1 MKKLNIISTLGL
13 LFACL
18 SIHAQNMPEC
28 FAIAE
33 MEMDPV
39 IHEVAIENSYS
50 KVHQAIKKEFTGYNF
65 FLLKGIRGERPDKY
79 AIAMCFDLIEFR
91 DFYYPSEGGGLS
103 KNGQDKWRRTGLVQ
117 GMPFVKETKRH
128 TDYTMVGFDQLVN
141 PQLGEVIAIRY
152 PEIKPDLVAEFES
165 RLLND
170 WLEDLHKG
178 MEGLHIYWLKADR
191 GERTGKYMMLL
202 VFDTYERYRKY
213 WTDEGQSTAAYN
225 KAVEPYL
232 QDIEDMS
239 TYFVDE
245 TFDLYTDYIKL
256 DW

>member
-1 MKKLNIISTLGL
+1 MKNIHIFSTLGL
-13 LFACL
+13 LFVCIA
-18 SIHAQNMPEC
+18 SFGQNMPEC

-50 KVHQAIKKEFTGYNF
+50 EIHQAIKKEFTGYNF
-65 FLLKGIRGERPDKY
+65 FLLKGIRGERPTKY
-79 AIAMCFDLIEFR
+79 TIAMCFDLIEFR
-91 DFYYPSEGGGLS
+91 NYYYPSEGGGMS

-128 TDYTMVGFDQLVN
+128 TDYILLGFDQLVN

-152 PEIKPDLVAEFES
+152 PEIKPDMEAEFER
-165 RLLND
+165 RLMAE

-191 GERTGKYMMLL
+191 GERKGKYMMLL
-202 VFDTYERYRKY
+202 VFDTYERYRDY

-225 KAVEPYL
+225 EVVEPYL
-232 QDIEDMS
+232 EVIEAMSAYFIEDA
-239 TYFVDE
+239 
-245 TFDLYTDYIKL
+245 FDQYTDYIAVR
-256 DW
+256 